1 MFETNEIYFIRIFF
15 RILFSF
21 FVVFTIS
28 MFVFRINDSVVF
40 QTGEILSEN
49 PQLDYKAAFEAI
61 PDKVYVKEGQTVKA
75 GDTLMVLHSEQIRK
89 DFDDAKVSVTSLQQT
104 VRSISELRLNA
115 FEKIKNLQRE
125 KQLNTRTH
133 ESQREKLRNEL
144 KSASE
149 KSALASEQMSTVG
162 LTKLK
167 IDSTLYRQNVISK
180 LDITNSYDVY
190 SNYKNSFLQ
199 SELTKNQIQSASNN
213 IDNDYLKTQNA
224 LDLKLIELQERLK
237 ELERQKADADKQLT
251 TAEDNLNYLRTQTQK
266 QYIIAETDGE
276 VQNLHNLKFKANFIN
291 KDELLL
297 SVTPK
302 KGKFFAKVTIPQRDM
317 RHVKVGQDAH
327 LKVEVFNFYDQGVL
341 KGNVSYVP
349 EAKPKEDFF
358 VIIDL
363 SPNKNFKLKPGYAIR
378 GEIIVERLSIFK
390 FAIKKLFRKVTDAST
405 PATTTA
411 S

>member
-1 MFETNEIYFIRIFF
+1 MFESNEIYFVRIFF
-15 RILFSF
+15 RILVSF
-21 FVVFTIS
+21 FVVLTIS
-28 MFVFRINDSVVF
+28 VFVFHINDSVVF
-40 QTGEILSEN
+40 QTGEVLSEN

-89 DFDDAKVSVTSLQQT
+89 DFNDAKITVTSLQQT
-104 VRSISELRLNA
+104 VKSITELRENA
-115 FEKIKNLQRE
+115 FDKIRNLQRE

-133 ESQREKLRNEL
+133 GSQKEKIRNEL

-149 KSALASEQMSTVG
+149 KTALASEQMSNVG

-180 LDITNSYDVY
+180 LDITNSYDAY

-199 SELTKNQIQSASNN
+199 SELTKNQIQSSSNSL
-213 IDNDYLKTQNA
+213 DNDYLKTQNA

-237 ELERQKADADKQLT
+237 ELERQKTDADKQLT
-251 TAEDNLNYLRTQTQK
+251 TAIDNLNYLQTQTLK
-266 QYIIAETDGE
+266 QYIVAETDGE
-276 VQNLHNLKFKANFIN
+276 VQNLHNLKFKTNFIN

-302 KGKFFAKVTIPQRDM
+302 KGKFFAKVTIPQREM

-327 LKVEVFNFYDQGVL
+327 LKVEAFNFYDQGVL
-341 KGNVSYVP
+341 SGSVSYVP
-349 EAKPKEDFF
+349 EGKPKEDFF

-363 SPNKNFKLKPGYAIR
+363 SPNKNFKLKPGYSLR
-378 GEIIVERLSIFK
+378 GEIIVERLSIFR
-390 FAIKKLFRKVTDAST
+390 FALKKLFRKIGDAST
-405 PATTTA
+405 PTSSAA
-411 S
+411 